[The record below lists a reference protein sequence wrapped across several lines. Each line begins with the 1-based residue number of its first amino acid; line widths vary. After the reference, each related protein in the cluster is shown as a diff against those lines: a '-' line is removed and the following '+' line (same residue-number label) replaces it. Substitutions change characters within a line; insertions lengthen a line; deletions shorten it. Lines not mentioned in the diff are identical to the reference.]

1 MYLKSNHVIF
11 DSEASFNYNR
21 LKQRNE
27 QISII
32 VSEYSFCTFYSKLTI
47 KVCDYMHKFSFTTVI
62 SCTFLL
68 DTHACAHAVCVCYL
82 YLNAT
87 VIVLIP
93 FFPEGMPGMPDIFPL
108 SGILGLSFDSCF
120 QSPPLFFCLVLLCL
134 GIFLLMVD
142 SSNFFPSENSPYLSV
157 RGLFVWLLW
166 SILEMTVNMFS
177 RLPAILH

>member
-47 KVCDYMHKFSFTTVI
+47 KVCDYMHEFSFTTVI

-68 DTHACAHAVCVCYL
+68 DTHACAHAVCV
-82 YLNAT
+82 
-87 VIVLIP
+87 
-93 FFPEGMPGMPDIFPL
+93 
-108 SGILGLSFDSCF
+108 
-120 QSPPLFFCLVLLCL
+120 
-134 GIFLLMVD
+134 
-142 SSNFFPSENSPYLSV
+142 
-157 RGLFVWLLW
+157 LFV
-166 SILEMTVNMFS
+166 SQCHS
-177 RLPAILH
+177 HRLDSFLP